1 MAALNCSIIRLDNDA
16 DAQRCAHL
24 MAGSEPWLTLGRTY
38 EACLAIIQDPTR
50 EVYLLNSESGLAG
63 FLIVCMTGA
72 FVGYIQTICID
83 PARRGQGLGTLL
95 VEFAE
100 RRILA
105 ESPNVFLCVSSFNPG
120 ARRLYERLGYQVIG
134 ELTDYLVQGH
144 SELLLRKT
152 SGPLS
157 GFRPEAF
164 VEVGGRNRD
173 GAPSGVKVGSG
184 MREARLRSEFADLYP
199 TLTPGQWEPA
209 ARVAEV
215 VLARLL
221 LLEISEAPLHDRILN
236 EEHFEFRGETPDG
249 APRHPRSRA
258 ADEGEA

>member
-1 MAALNCSIIRLDNDA
+1 MAALNCSITRLNHEA

-24 MAGSEPWLTLGRTY
+24 MASSEPWLTLGRTY

-50 EVYLLNSESGLAG
+50 EVYLLKTETDLAG

-72 FVGYIQTICID
+72 FVGYIQAICID
-83 PARRGQGLGTLL
+83 PIRRGQGLGTRL

-105 ESPNVFLCVSSFNPG
+105 ESPNIFLCVSSFNPD
-120 ARRLYERLGYQVIG
+120 ARRLYERLGYRVIG
-134 ELTDYLVQGH
+134 ELADYLVLGH
-144 SELLLRKT
+144 SEILLRKT

-157 GFRPEAF
+157 GFRPHTSK
-164 VEVGGRNRD
+164 VGHRSRD
-173 GAPSGVKVGSG
+173 GAPSGLKVGSG
-184 MREARLRSEFADLYP
+184 MREARLRLEFADLYP

-221 LLEISEAPLHDRILN
+221 LLEISEAPLHDRLLN

-249 APRHPRSRA
+249 APRHSRSRV
-258 ADEGEA
+258 ADEGDA

>member
-1 MAALNCSIIRLDNDA
+1 MAALNCSITRLSHEA
-16 DAQRCAHL
+16 DGQRCARL
-24 MAGSEPWLTLGRTY
+24 MASSEPWLTLGRTY

-50 EVYLLNSESGLAG
+50 EVYLLKTETDLAG

-72 FVGYIQTICID
+72 FVGYIQTICVD
-83 PARRGQGLGTLL
+83 PARRGQGLGSML

-134 ELTDYLVQGH
+134 ELADYLVRGH
-144 SELLLRKT
+144 SEILLRKT
-152 SGPLS
+152 SGPLN
-157 GFRPEAF
+157 GFRPRASD
-164 VEVGGRNRD
+164 VGYPSRD
-173 GAPSGVKVGSG
+173 GAPSGLKVGSG
-184 MREARLRSEFADLYP
+184 MREARLRPEFADLYP

-221 LLEISEAPLHDRILN
+221 LLEISEAPLHDRLLN

-249 APRHPRSRA
+249 APRHTRSRV
-258 ADEGEA
+258 ADEGDS

>member
-1 MAALNCSIIRLDNDA
+1 MAALNWSISRLVNEA

-24 MAGSEPWLTLGRTY
+24 MASSEPWLTLGRTY
-38 EACLAIIQDPTR
+38 EACLAIVQDPTR
-50 EVYLLNSESGLAG
+50 EVYLIKIESDLAG
-63 FLIVCMTGA
+63 FLILCMTGA

-83 PARRGQGLGTLL
+83 PVRRGQGLGSRL

-100 RRILA
+100 RRIFA
-105 ESPNVFLCVSSFNPG
+105 ESPNVFLCVSSFNPD
-120 ARRLYERLGYQVIG
+120 ARRLYERLGYRVIG

-157 GFRPEAF
+157 RFRPHAA
-164 VEVGGRNRD
+164 EVGHLSRD
-173 GAPSGVKVGSG
+173 GAPSRLKVGSD
-184 MREARLRSEFADLYP
+184 MREARLRPEFADIYP

-221 LLEISEAPLHDRILN
+221 LLEISEAPLHDRLLN

-249 APRHPRSRA
+249 APRHTHSRV
-258 ADEGEA
+258 ADDGDA

>member
-1 MAALNCSIIRLDNDA
+1 MAALNCSITRLNHEA

-24 MAGSEPWLTLGRTY
+24 MACSEPWLTLGRTY
-38 EACLAIIQDPTR
+38 EACLAIVQDPTR
-50 EVYLLNSESGLAG
+50 EVYLLKTETELAG

-83 PARRGQGLGTLL
+83 PIRRGQGLGTRL

-105 ESPNVFLCVSSFNPG
+105 ESPNVFLCVSSFNPD
-120 ARRLYERLGYQVIG
+120 ARRLYERLGYRVIG
-134 ELTDYLVQGH
+134 ELADYLVQGH
-144 SELLLRKT
+144 SEILLRKT
-152 SGPLS
+152 AGPLS
-157 GFRPEAF
+157 GFRPHAS
-164 VEVGGRNRD
+164 VVGHRSRD
-173 GAPSGVKVGSG
+173 GAPSGLKVGSG
-184 MREARLRSEFADLYP
+184 MREARLRAEFADLYP

-221 LLEISEAPLHDRILN
+221 LLEISEAPLHDRVLT

-249 APRHPRSRA
+249 APRHSHSRV
-258 ADEGEA
+258 ADEGDA